1 MKGGLMKRIG
11 KVLLSS
17 VLLFSSMN
25 TVWAEEENEAV
36 TEETEEVT
44 EITEEETENEE
55 TVEEEVIEEAAEE
68 EAEEAVEETEETVE
82 ETEETEEPAAE
93 EEAELQASG
102 VNEKAD
108 LLNAARV
115 SFVSNLY
122 TKILSRTGSS
132 KEISYYASQL
142 NGKMTAAKV
151 VASFV
156 ESSEYQSK
164 YPGDRAYV
172 EDMYDTLLE
181 RKGSAKE
188 VNYWVSCLS
197 VGQTYRAVLAGMI
210 NSQEFK
216 NVCAKQGIEAGTYT
230 SPKAVDRNL
239 KVTEFVSR
247 LYTKALGR
255 KYDANGLE
263 NWTGR
268 IQKGMTGAQLT
279 ENFIQSTEYQ
289 NKKMTNAQFVKNIYE
304 VLLARTPSEKEISSW
319 LTRISGGQTRRA
331 IVMGLVNSS
340 EFEKLC
346 KAAGIVRGV
355 YGSPNAVD
363 QNYAITT
370 YVGRMYTSCL
380 NRAADAAGLENW
392 TRSIISGQ
400 KTAAGVANGFFNSA
414 ELISRKL
421 NNSAYVRTAYQAI
434 LNRTPSS
441 QEVASWTAFLNSGV
455 EKKELLK
462 GFYLSEEFAELCRK
476 AGMRSYVRNDVRT
489 LVKGSSI
496 VAEALRW
503 VGVGIYRNGGSNP
516 ATGTDCSGF
525 TQYVFAQFGIE
536 LNRTAAAQAEN
547 GVRTN
552 NPKPGDLVLWTSHAA
567 IYIGDGRIVAAANP
581 WQGIKIS
588 YISQVYT
595 PGRFLGY
602 YHVDG
607 VE

>member
-1 MKGGLMKRIG
+1 MKKAGEINKEKEVRYTIKHVVRKAYFLSHCHFAKQFPAMKGGLMKRIG

-25 TVWAEEENEAV
+25 AVWAEEENEAV

-93 EEAELQASG
+93 EEAELQAAG

-132 KEISYYASQL
+132 KEISYYVSQL

-230 SPKAVDRNL
+230 SPKAVDRNQ
-239 KVTEFVSR
+239 V
-247 LYTKALGR
+247 A
-255 KYDANGLE
+255 
-263 NWTGR
+263 
-268 IQKGMTGAQLT
+268 
-279 ENFIQSTEYQ
+279 
-289 NKKMTNAQFVKNIYE
+289 
-304 VLLARTPSEKEISSW
+304 PS
-319 LTRISGGQTRRA
+319 
-331 IVMGLVNSS
+331 
-340 EFEKLC
+340 F
-346 KAAGIVRGV
+346 
-355 YGSPNAVD
+355 
-363 QNYAITT
+363 
-370 YVGRMYTSCL
+370 
-380 NRAADAAGLENW
+380 
-392 TRSIISGQ
+392 
-400 KTAAGVANGFFNSA
+400 
-414 ELISRKL
+414 
-421 NNSAYVRTAYQAI
+421 
-434 LNRTPSS
+434 
-441 QEVASWTAFLNSGV
+441 
-455 EKKELLK
+455 
-462 GFYLSEEFAELCRK
+462 
-476 AGMRSYVRNDVRT
+476 
-489 LVKGSSI
+489 
-496 VAEALRW
+496 
-503 VGVGIYRNGGSNP
+503 SN
-516 ATGTDCSGF
+516 T
-525 TQYVFAQFGIE
+525 
-536 LNRTAAAQAEN
+536 
-547 GVRTN
+547 
-552 NPKPGDLVLWTSHAA
+552 
-567 IYIGDGRIVAAANP
+567 
-581 WQGIKIS
+581 
-588 YISQVYT
+588 
-595 PGRFLGY
+595 
-602 YHVDG
+602 
-607 VE
+607 